1 MVAHTLRGKEHHAD
15 GLAVIFRRPVCL
27 PDRSSCGW
35 IRISF
40 LILVHCAFS
49 SKCQFYKTGL
59 HLFDHCLS
67 GYFETNFSQ
76 SFRFSMYEKKNLPQ
90 SEHFLWISKY
100 LISLPFGPC
109 VQCQQITSLF
119 LCLQNNFLIKFI
131 ADLLNLNF
139 LVCILL
145 RKMDTLI
152 TLKEFPLSFSF
163 QILCT

>member
-1 MVAHTLRGKEHHAD
+1 M
-15 GLAVIFRRPVCL
+15 
-27 PDRSSCGW
+27 SSC
-35 IRISF
+35 
-40 LILVHCAFS
+40 LVFS
-49 SKCQFYKTGL
+49 GCIGIPSYAKCQFYKTGL

-131 ADLLNLNF
+131 ADLLNLNIV
-139 LVCILL
+139 LCLLLPEILDRTAVVL
-145 RKMDTLI
+145 LH
-152 TLKEFPLSFSF
+152 FPM
-163 QILCT
+163 I

>member
-1 MVAHTLRGKEHHAD
+1 MAKCTPFLFRDYSCYFMAHN
-15 GLAVIFRRPVCL
+15 C
-27 PDRSSCGW
+27 
-35 IRISF
+35 SF
-40 LILVHCAFS
+40 A
-49 SKCQFYKTGL
+49 KCQFYKTGL

-139 LVCILL
+139 PCFVILL
-145 RKMDTLI
+145 RKIGHFDNI
-152 TLKEFPLSFSF
+152 
-163 QILCT
+163 

>member
-1 MVAHTLRGKEHHAD
+1 MVAHALRGKEHHAD
-15 GLAVIFRRPVCL
+15 GLAVIFWRPVRFM
-27 PDRSSCGW
+27 DRSSCGW

-40 LILVHCAFS
+40 MILVHCAS
-49 SKCQFYKTGL
+49 SVKCQFYKTGL

-131 ADLLNLNF
+131 ADLLNLNIV
-139 LVCILL
+139 LCLLLPEILDRTAVVL
-145 RKMDTLI
+145 LH
-152 TLKEFPLSFSF
+152 FPM
-163 QILCT
+163 I

>member
-1 MVAHTLRGKEHHAD
+1 M
-15 GLAVIFRRPVCL
+15 
-27 PDRSSCGW
+27 SSC
-35 IRISF
+35 
-40 LILVHCAFS
+40 LVFS
-49 SKCQFYKTGL
+49 GCIGIPSYAKCQFYKTGL

-131 ADLLNLNF
+131 ADLLNLKFYIGIIIIAKKSIPNIIKKSSKSSGF
-139 LVCILL
+139 ILL
-145 RKMDTLI
+145 SPK
-152 TLKEFPLSFSF
+152 P
-163 QILCT
+163 QILQLFQHSQESLRWFPYLVPIKL

>member
-1 MVAHTLRGKEHHAD
+1 MV
-15 GLAVIFRRPVCL
+15 IP
-27 PDRSSCGW
+27 SC
-35 IRISF
+35 
-40 LILVHCAFS
+40 V
-49 SKCQFYKTGL
+49 KCQFYKTGL

-131 ADLLNLNF
+131 ADLLNLKFSIPF
-139 LVCILL
+139 LNAHIVHSPTTPCASARSACGSLQHSVP
-145 RKMDTLI
+145 
-152 TLKEFPLSFSF
+152 FPHVSL
-163 QILCT
+163 

>member
-1 MVAHTLRGKEHHAD
+1 M
-15 GLAVIFRRPVCL
+15 
-27 PDRSSCGW
+27 SSC
-35 IRISF
+35 
-40 LILVHCAFS
+40 LVFS
-49 SKCQFYKTGL
+49 GCIGIPSYAKCQFYKTGL

-163 QILCT
+163 QILCK

>member
-1 MVAHTLRGKEHHAD
+1 MV
-15 GLAVIFRRPVCL
+15 IP
-27 PDRSSCGW
+27 SC
-35 IRISF
+35 
-40 LILVHCAFS
+40 V
-49 SKCQFYKTGL
+49 KCQFYKTGL

-131 ADLLNLNF
+131 ADLLNLKIF
-139 LVCILL
+139 HSFSKCTHSAQPCHSLCLCQICLRQSPAFSPTFRATYHFPVRMPFWYILL
-145 RKMDTLI
+145 
-152 TLKEFPLSFSF
+152 
-163 QILCT
+163 